1 MYHAHYGL
9 LRSPFEMTPDP
20 AFLWMSDSHAEG
32 LATLVYG
39 VKARKGFVLLTGEVG
54 TGKTTLLHALL
65 AQLERSTLAAFMFNP
80 RLEPLDFFRVLFDE
94 LGIETPCATKA
105 EYLIALNRFLIARLE
120 QDLPTLLIIDE
131 AQQLS
136 AEMLE
141 EIRLLSNLETPS
153 SKLLQIMLVGQPE
166 LAEMLARPELRQL
179 RQRVVMRHTLRP
191 FTRDETATYV
201 QERLRVAGYTGEPLF
216 DKRALRALHELTGG
230 VPRLVNVVCD
240 GALLLGYGR
249 GLRALGEAELR
260 EVARDLELE
269 PVPAAREE
277 QRPAPVPRTAP
288 VRLGGWS
295 GWLDWLR
302 RRQTRGA

>member
-20 AFLWMSDSHAEG
+20 AFLWMSDSHSEG

-39 VKARKGFVLLTGEVG
+39 VKERKGFVLLTGEVG

-65 AQLERSTLAAFMFNP
+65 AQLDRSTVAAFLFNP

-131 AQQLS
+131 AQNLS

-141 EIRLLSNLETPS
+141 EVRLLSNLETPS

-179 RQRVVMRHTLRP
+179 RQRIVMRHRLRP
-191 FTRDETATYV
+191 FTREETATYV
-201 QERLRVAGYTGEPLF
+201 QERLRIAGFTGKELF
-216 DKRALRALHELTGG
+216 EKRALQRLYEVTGG

-249 GLRALGEAELR
+249 GLRTLGAAEIL
-260 EVARDLELE
+260 EVARDLELTPSLE
-269 PVPAAREE
+269 ANDDKT
-277 QRPAPVPRTAP
+277 PVPRAAAAP
-288 VRLGGWS
+288 ARAN
-295 GWLDWLR
+295 GWLGWLR
-302 RRQTRGA
+302 RRQTGGA

>member
-20 AFLWMSDSHAEG
+20 AFLWMSDAHAEG

-65 AQLERSTLAAFMFNP
+65 AQLDRSTLAAFIFNP
-80 RLEPLDFFRVLFDE
+80 RLEPLDFFRMLFDE

-131 AQQLS
+131 AQNLS

-141 EIRLLSNLETPS
+141 EVRLLSNLETPT

-166 LAEMLARPELRQL
+166 LADMLARPELRQL
-179 RQRVVMRHTLRP
+179 RQRIVMRHQLRP
-191 FTRDETATYV
+191 FTREETATYV
-201 QERLRVAGYTGEPLF
+201 RERLRIAGYTGKDLF
-216 DKRALRALHELTGG
+216 DKRALQRLHDVTGG

-249 GLRALGEAELR
+249 ELR
-260 EVARDLELE
+260 SIGDAEISEVARDLAL
-269 PVPAAREE
+269 A
-277 QRPAPVPRTAP
+277 PAPGGQEEKMPAQAP
-288 VRLGGWS
+288 QAPARSGGWL
-295 GWLDWLR
+295 GWLR
-302 RRQTRGA
+302 RQTGRA

>member
-20 AFLWMSDSHAEG
+20 AFLWMSDAHSEG

-65 AQLERSTLAAFMFNP
+65 SQLDRSTLAAFVFNP

-105 EYLIALNRFLIARLE
+105 EFLIALNHFLIARLE
-120 QDLPTLLIIDE
+120 QDQPTLLIIDE
-131 AQQLS
+131 AQNLS

-141 EIRLLSNLETPS
+141 EVRLLSNLETPS

-179 RQRVVMRHTLRP
+179 RQRIVMRHQLRP
-191 FTRDETATYV
+191 FTREETATYIK
-201 QERLRVAGYTGEPLF
+201 ERLRIAGYTGAGLF
-216 DKRALRALHELTGG
+216 DKRALRCVHEVTGG
-230 VPRLVNVVCD
+230 IPRLVNAVCD
-240 GALLLGYGR
+240 GALLLGFGR
-249 GLRALGEAELR
+249 DLKTLGEAEVL
-260 EVARDLELE
+260 EVASDLDLAPGAAANEEKRLARA
-269 PVPAAREE
+269 PAAARA
-277 QRPAPVPRTAP
+277 RGR
-288 VRLGGWS
+288 GWF
-295 GWLDWLR
+295 GWLR
-302 RRQTRGA
+302 CGQTGGR

>member
-1 MYHAHYGL
+1 
-9 LRSPFEMTPDP
+9 
-20 AFLWMSDSHAEG
+20 
-32 LATLVYG
+32 
-39 VKARKGFVLLTGEVG
+39 VG

-65 AQLERSTLAAFMFNP
+65 AQLDRSTLAAFVFNP

-131 AQQLS
+131 AQNLS
-136 AEMLE
+136 TEMLE
-141 EIRLLSNLETPS
+141 EVRLLSNLETPS

-179 RQRVVMRHTLRP
+179 RQRIVMRHSLRP
-191 FTRDETATYV
+191 FTREETATYV
-201 QERLRVAGYTGEPLF
+201 QERLRIAGYTGAELF
-216 DKRALRALHELTGG
+216 DKRGLRALHEVTGG

-240 GALLLGYGR
+240 GALLLGFGR
-249 GLRALGEAELR
+249 GLQRLGAGEIL

-269 PVPAAREE
+269 PRRAPNEEKSSPPAAVAAA
-277 QRPAPVPRTAP
+277 APLAERA
-288 VRLGGWS
+288 GGWF
-295 GWLDWLR
+295 GWLR
-302 RRQTRGA
+302 RRQTGGA